1 MKYMSM
7 FSWQPEYSVGYPD
20 IDNQHK
26 KLFELADELHRA
38 MTSGKGKD
46 VLGKTLS
53 DLIAYTKGH
62 FATEERLMQA
72 HHYPDYA
79 KHKAE
84 HDALTARVVGFQK
97 EFEANRTAL
106 TVGLLQFL
114 KDWLSHHIGETDRK
128 IAAYL
133 KTRAA

>member
-1 MKYMSM
+1 MSM
-7 FSWQPEYSVGYPD
+7 FSWRQEYSVGYPE

-26 KLFELADELHRA
+26 KLFELADQLHSA

-53 DLIAYTKGH
+53 DLIAYTKEH
-62 FATEERLMQA
+62 FAAEERLMQA
-72 HHYPDYA
+72 HRYPDYPN
-79 KHKAE
+79 HKAL
-84 HDALTARVVGFQK
+84 HDTLTARVVGFQK

-106 TVGLLQFL
+106 SIGLLQFL

-128 IAAYL
+128 VAAYF
-133 KTRAA
+133 KSKAA

>member
-1 MKYMSM
+1 MKCMSM
-7 FSWQPEYSVGYPD
+7 FSWKQEYSVGYPE

-38 MTSGKGKD
+38 MTSGKSKD

-53 DLIAYTKGH
+53 NLIAYTKEH
-62 FATEERLMQA
+62 FAAEERLMQA

-79 KHKAE
+79 KHKAA
-84 HDALTARVVGFQK
+84 HDALTARVVDFQK
-97 EFEANRTAL
+97 DFETNRTAL
-106 TVGLLQFL
+106 TVGLLEFL

-128 IAAYL
+128 IASYL
-133 KTRAA
+133 KARAA

>member
-7 FSWQPEYSVGYPD
+7 FSWKQEYSVGYPE

-26 KLFELADELHRA
+26 KLFELADQLHSA

-53 DLIAYTKGH
+53 DLITYTTGH
-62 FATEERLMQA
+62 FAAEERLMQM
-72 HHYPDYA
+72 HHYPDYP
-79 KHKAE
+79 KHKAD
-84 HDALTARVVGFQK
+84 HDTLTARVVGFQK

-106 TVGLLQFL
+106 SIGLFQFL

-133 KTRAA
+133 KSKAA

>member
-7 FSWQPEYSVGYPD
+7 FAWKQEYSVGYPE

-26 KLFELADELHRA
+26 KLFELAEQLYEA
-38 MTSGKGKD
+38 MAGGKGNN
-46 VLGKTLS
+46 VLAKTLGN
-53 DLIAYTKGH
+53 LIAYTKGH
-62 FATEERLMQA
+62 FANEERLMQL

-79 KHKAE
+79 KHKAD

-97 EFEANRTAL
+97 EFEAHRTAL
-106 TVGLLQFL
+106 SIGLLQFL

-133 KTRAA
+133 KSKAA

>member
-1 MKYMSM
+1 MKFMSM
-7 FSWQPEYSVGYPD
+7 FLWKQEYSVGYPD

-26 KLFELADELHRA
+26 RLFELADQLHSA

-53 DLIAYTKGH
+53 DLILYTKRH
-62 FATEERLMQA
+62 FADEERLMQT

-79 KHKAE
+79 NHKAN
-84 HDALTARVVGFQK
+84 HDALTARVVDFQK
-97 EFEANRTAL
+97 DFEANGIAL

-114 KDWLSHHIGETDRK
+114 KDWLTHHIGETDRK
-128 IAAYL
+128 IASYL
-133 KTRAA
+133 KAQAA